1 MLDLSVLFSNDSV
14 QNWNENEI
22 TADVNYFRFSISKFW
37 LRCFDIITI
46 KISYMYLCQ
55 CKLLVLYTLHT
66 PVFNGIFSSF
76 YYNRKME

>member
-46 KISYMYLCQ
+46 KISHLCQ

-66 PVFNGIFSSF
+66 PVFNGIFSSSF